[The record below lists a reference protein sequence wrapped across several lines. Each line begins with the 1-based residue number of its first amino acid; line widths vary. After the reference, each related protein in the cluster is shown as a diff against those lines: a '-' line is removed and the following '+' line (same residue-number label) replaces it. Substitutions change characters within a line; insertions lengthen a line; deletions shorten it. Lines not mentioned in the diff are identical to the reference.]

1 MNKTL
6 SHDNVEA
13 QTGNLIDEIIKMSD
27 FSFERLPM
35 LDIIGER
42 LAASISVALPQL
54 TGVLCEATL
63 SQLDYVPMGQAID
76 SLPKPAVMTVCSSPG
91 LDGDVL
97 LVVDSTLLLTA
108 MELMLGGTPKGDT
121 PRTPER
127 FTAIERG
134 FGRRIATLVMQGL
147 RSNFSL
153 AGGDIELKIERVVTD
168 PDSATVTQPANLCVR
183 MHFAVAL
190 ASNTGVLEVILPYD
204 ALEPVRPKLG
214 KIHFG
219 EPADEASP
227 WRDQLSGQI
236 ERATVELEAV
246 LAEVHLS
253 IRQIMNWK
261 SGDTVNLWVEEEQ
274 DATVV
279 CADTPMFRAAIGKR
293 NNGNT
298 AIRITEA
305 LEPEEETPNGRNDH

>member
-6 SHDNVEA
+6 SQDETEA
-13 QTGNLIDEIIKMSD
+13 RNGNLIDEIIKMSD

-42 LAASISVALPQL
+42 LADSISVALPQL

-76 SLPKPAVMTVCSSPG
+76 ALPMPAMMAICSSPG
-91 LDGDVL
+91 LDGEIL
-97 LVVDSTLLLTA
+97 LVMDAALLLTA
-108 MELMLGGTPKGDT
+108 MELMLGGVPKGQS
-121 PRTPER
+121 PRETER

-134 FGRRIATLVMQGL
+134 FGQRLAALVMHELQ
-147 RSNFSL
+147 SNFGL
-153 AGGDIELKIERVVTD
+153 AGDIELELERIATD
-168 PDSATVTQPANLCVR
+168 PDSAAVTQPANLCVR
-183 MHFAVAL
+183 LHFTVAL
-190 ASNTGVLEVILPYD
+190 AANTGVLEIILPYD
-204 ALEPVRPKLG
+204 ALESVRPKLG

-219 EPADEASP
+219 EPSDEASP
-227 WRDQLSGQI
+227 WREQLSGQI
-236 ERATVELEAV
+236 ERATIELEAV
-246 LAEVHLS
+246 LAEVQLS
-253 IRQIMNWK
+253 IQQIMNWRT
-261 SGDTVNLWVEEEQ
+261 GDTVNLWIEEEH

>member
-1 MNKTL
+1 MNNTL
-6 SHDNVEA
+6 SQDEIDP
-13 QTGNLIDEIIKMSD
+13 QTGNLIDEIIRMAD

-42 LAASISVALPQL
+42 LADSISVALPQL

-76 SLPKPAVMTVCSSPG
+76 SLPMPAMMAVCSSPG

-97 LVVDSTLLLTA
+97 LVMDSTLLLTA
-108 MELMLGGTPKGDT
+108 MELMLGGAPNGDS
-121 PRTPER
+121 PRTPEK

-134 FGRRIATLVMQGL
+134 FGRRLSALVMRELQ
-147 RSNFSL
+147 SDFSL
-153 AGGDIELKIERVVTD
+153 AGEIELELERVVTD
-168 PDSATVTQPANLCVR
+168 TDSATVTQPANLCVR

-190 ASNTGVLEVILPYD
+190 ASHSGILEVILPYD
-204 ALEPVRPKLG
+204 ALEPVRPKLA

-253 IRQIMNWK
+253 IQQIMNWK
-261 SGDTVNLWVEEEQ
+261 PGDTVNLWIEEDQ

-298 AIRITEA
+298 AIRITEE

>member
-1 MNKTL
+1 MTNTL
-6 SHDNVEA
+6 SQNDIEA

-42 LAASISVALPQL
+42 LADSVSVALPQL

-76 SLPKPAVMTVCSSPG
+76 SLPMPAVMAVCSSPG
-91 LDGDVL
+91 LDGDLL
-97 LVVDSTLLLTA
+97 LVMDSTLLLTA
-108 MELMLGGTPKGDT
+108 MELMLGGTPKADA

-134 FGRRIATLVMQGL
+134 FGGRLAALVMQEL

-153 AGGDIELKIERVVTD
+153 AGDIELELERIVTD
-168 PDSATVTQPANLCVR
+168 PDSAAVTQPANLCVR
-183 MHFAVAL
+183 MRFAVAL
-190 ASNTGVLEVILPYD
+190 ASKTGVLEVILPYD

-219 EPADEASP
+219 EPAGEASP
-227 WRDQLSGQI
+227 WRDQLAGQI

-253 IRQIMNWK
+253 IQQIMTWK
-261 SGDTVNLWVEEEQ
+261 SGDTVNLWIEEEQ

-298 AIRITEA
+298 AIRITEE